1 MRVKISLFWG
11 AVILLVG
18 IYLLLRFGVA
28 YLSQVIVGAENLL
41 PVPGALLSIYL
52 ILVII
57 GIGVYVG
64 MDAETQR
71 TFFQP
76 LARILRGPE
85 RIETRGDQ
93 VFRGSRWAV
102 LALFPLLVGFVV
114 YSQVV
119 PTVGTPTT
127 LRIQHPG
134 LPKEFEELENPFRV
148 DDQGNPLDE
157 ATLARNLEEG
167 RILFYINCRPCH
179 GTKADGAG
187 PMARGFRLKPVN
199 FTDPGTIA
207 TVVEAFAFWRVNK
220 GNPGL
225 PIESSPWDSAMPTW
239 ERDLTSEEIWKIILA
254 EYTIAGVDPRK
265 PE

>member
-1 MRVKISLFWG
+1 MRMRLSLFWG
-11 AVILLVG
+11 AVILLVV

-28 YLSQVIVGAENLL
+28 YLSQIIVGAENPL
-41 PVPGALLSIYL
+41 PVPGALMSIYL
-52 ILVII
+52 ILVIV

-64 MDAETQR
+64 MDEETQR

-119 PTVGTPTT
+119 PAVGTPTT

-134 LPKEFEELENPFRV
+134 LPKEFEELENPFRT
-148 DDQGNPLDE
+148 DDQGNPVDK
-157 ATLARNLEEG
+157 ATLAQSIEEG

-187 PMARGFRLKPVN
+187 PMARGFRLKPVD

-207 TVVEAFAFWRVNK
+207 TVVESFAFWRVNK

-225 PIESSPWDSAMPTW
+225 PVESSPWDSAMPTW
-239 ERDLTSEEIWKIILA
+239 ERDLTSDEIWKIILA
-254 EYTIAGVDPRK
+254 EYTIAGVDPRI